1 MENKIRT
8 YESVV
13 IISASFEDE
22 VLDAI
27 QKKYE
32 DFLKNNNVNIVKVE
46 KWGRKRMAYQIKK
59 VRTGYYLIFR
69 YEADVNFVRKF
80 ERTLEIDEQILR
92 YLSVKLDKLALE
104 YLETAKIVADPTVE
118 EDIEDFEDVTLNIDE
133 KDISNNN

>member
-8 YESVV
+8 YETVV
-13 IISASFEDE
+13 IISASYEDE

-32 DFLKNNNVNIVKVE
+32 DFLKANNVEIQSVE
-46 KWGRKRMAYQIKK
+46 KWGRKRMVYQIQK

-69 YEADVNFVRKF
+69 YTADVNFVRKF

-92 YLSVKLDKLALE
+92 YLSVKLDKTALE
-104 YLETAKIVADPTVE
+104 YLESPKITTESIVD
-118 EDIEDFEDVTLNIDE
+118 EDLEDFENIALNIDDKE
-133 KDISNNN
+133 VANNN